1 MSSLRW
7 QTVEALGLAF
17 YIEKGCRVLTPLIDN
32 KDYDFAIDEGGEIKT
47 VNVKKAYWD
56 RGWAISK
63 TSAPNGNGP
72 VDIYLAFLPVEQVF
86 IELHGSFFNDVRS
99 RCRKIPVA
107 IIEEVC
113 NSPKQSLST
122 SSPIKVSKPTRTRPK
137 RN

>member
-32 KDYDFAIDEGGEIKT
+32 KDYDFAIDEDGEIKT

-63 TSAPNGNGP
+63 TGSPNGNGP
-72 VDIYLAFLPVEQVF
+72 VDIYLAFLPVQQVF
-86 IELHGSFFNDVRS
+86 IELHGSFFEGVKS
-99 RCRKIPVA
+99 RARKIPVK
-107 IIEEVC
+107 IIEDIC
-113 NSPKQSLST
+113 NLPNQKSCS
-122 SSPIKVSKPTRTRPK
+122 SSPIKVSRRTPMQPK

>member
-7 QTVEALGLAF
+7 QTIEALGLAF

-32 KDYDFAIDEGGEIKT
+32 KDYDFAIDEDGEIKT

-63 TSAPNGNGP
+63 SGSLNGNGP
-72 VDIYLAFLPVEQVF
+72 VDIYLAFLPVQQVF
-86 IELHGSFFNDVRS
+86 IELHGSFFEAVKS
-99 RCRKIPVA
+99 RARKIPVK
-107 IIEEVC
+107 IIEDIC
-113 NSPKQSLST
+113 NSPKQKSCR
-122 SSPIKVSKPTRTRPK
+122 SSPIKVSRPTPMQPK

>member
-32 KDYDFAIDEGGEIKT
+32 KDYDFAIEEDGEIKT

-56 RGWAISK
+56 KGWAISK
-63 TSAPNGNGP
+63 TGALTGNGP
-72 VDIYLAFLPVEQVF
+72 VDIYLAFLPVQQVF
-86 IELHGSFFNDVRS
+86 IELHGSFFDCVS
-99 RCRKIPVA
+99 SKSRKIPTD
-107 IIEEVC
+107 IIEDVC
-113 NSPKQSLST
+113 NSPSPSSLK
-122 SSPIKVSKPTRTRPK
+122 SSPRKVSRRKPVQPN